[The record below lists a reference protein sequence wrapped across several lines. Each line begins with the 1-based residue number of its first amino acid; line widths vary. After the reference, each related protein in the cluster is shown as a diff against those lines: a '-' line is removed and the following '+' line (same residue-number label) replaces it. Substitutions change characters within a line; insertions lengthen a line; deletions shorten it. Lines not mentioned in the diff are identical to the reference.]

1 MKIANDRLNPQV
13 LVLED
18 AETEIRKTVIDGFF
32 RREFKEVTAR
42 KIKKIIEKAVAKIKI
57 PSLKETARRSLTTF
71 ADKQHDTLRAGLGGS
86 VEIVAAVIALRG
98 SPAARQKRTE
108 EFVAD
113 LLKKNRNMPVPRG
126 LQPDHYVKTVIER
139 MDAVFNELVKQAAL
153 DPEDVSGRNSLR
165 NKAEMEVRYQRHKD
179 ELADMKAKGGLWI
192 CSVHADCSDRCAPYQ
207 GRVYS
212 MDGTSGR
219 TEDGRE
225 YVPLEY
231 ATQNPRDRYTTKAGR
246 TYQNGLFG
254 FNCFDD
260 KTEVFTDKGWRLFQ
274 DLDGTEKIYTLSP
287 ETRQTEWQTPLRYF
301 KDLYD
306 GQMVW
311 LHNYS
316 TDLMCTPNH
325 NLLYFT
331 QKDNRLRFK
340 PAAEFSTATFLY
352 AGQEW
357 SGIEPKTIRL
367 GGKEVDAALYCR
379 FMAYYLADGSKH
391 SVCAVK
397 IAQQDN
403 VAMFAELQGLPFK
416 VWHDGD
422 KIVVWG
428 KELTD
433 ELSQFGK
440 AADKC
445 VPQVIK
451 TLSRRLIREFLD
463 AYLRTDGYTAKSIKE
478 NGKVSIHKS
487 LFTTSEKMAN
497 DLCEL
502 ALKAGYRPKLDR
514 RQDAGKE
521 INFKNGRYKI
531 NHDLFVVHLNK
542 RVNITHIKKDEVPY
556 RGFIYCLEVP
566 NHTLL
571 VKRNGR
577 IVWCGNCRH
586 TLSPYKPKMAVPT
599 VTKEEQQKEYEITKT
614 QREYERRIRREKI
627 KAVTYEKEDPR
638 KAEAARRLAREITAE
653 YERYSRRNNRA
664 FYPRRTQII

>member
-18 AETEIRKTVIDGFF
+18 AETEIRKAVIDGFL

-42 KIKKIIEKAVAKIKI
+42 KIKKIIERAVAKIKI
-57 PSLKETARRSLTTF
+57 PSLKETARRSLTAF
-71 ADKQHDTLRAGLGGS
+71 ADKQYDTLRAGLGGS

-98 SPAARQKRTE
+98 SPAARKKRTE
-108 EFVAD
+108 DFVAD
-113 LLKKNRNMPVPRG
+113 VLKKNRNMPVPRG
-126 LQPDHYVKTVIER
+126 LQPDHYVKTVIAN
-139 MDAVFNELVKQAAL
+139 MDAVFSRLVEQTAL

-165 NKAEMEVRYQRHKD
+165 NKAEMEVRYQRHRD
-179 ELADMKAKGGLWI
+179 EIADMKAKGGLWI

-219 TEDGRE
+219 TEDGRK

-260 KTEVFTDKGWRLFQ
+260 KTEVFTDKGWRLFR

-301 KDLYD
+301 KQWHD
-306 GQMVW
+306 GEMIW
-311 LHNYS
+311 LHNKR
-316 TDLMCTPNH
+316 TDIMCTPNH
-325 NLLYFT
+325 DLLYFT
-331 QKDNRLRFK
+331 QKDKRLRFK
-340 PAAEFSTATFLY
+340 RAAEFSAETDFLLS
-352 AGQEW
+352 QNCD
-357 SGIEPKTIRL
+357 PV
-367 GGKEVDAALYCR
+367 KEV
-379 FMAYYLADGSKH
+379 
-391 SVCAVK
+391 
-397 IAQQDN
+397 
-403 VAMFAELQGLPFK
+403 E
-416 VWHDGD
+416 
-422 KIVVWG
+422 
-428 KELTD
+428 
-433 ELSQFGK
+433 
-440 AADKC
+440 
-445 VPQVIK
+445 
-451 TLSRRLIREFLD
+451 
-463 AYLRTDGYTAKSIKE
+463 
-478 NGKVSIHKS
+478 
-487 LFTTSEKMAN
+487 
-497 DLCEL
+497 
-502 ALKAGYRPKLDR
+502 
-514 RQDAGKE
+514 
-521 INFKNGRYKI
+521 
-531 NHDLFVVHLNK
+531 
-542 RVNITHIKKDEVPY
+542 KDEVPH

-627 KAVTYEKEDPR
+627 KAVTYEKENPR
-638 KAEAARRLAREITAE
+638 KAIAARKLAREITAE

-664 FYPRRTQII
+664 FYPKRTQII